1 MIDRQ
6 HARPSRFF
14 VRPRMRVAAAVF
26 ATVAAAG
33 FLTLLTFAQPAAL
46 GGRARAAADTVVVTL
61 GADLSSSQ
69 QQEMLDLFGVERAKT
84 TILEVTNAEER
95 RYLEGSVPDE
105 QLGTRAISSA
115 YVSVKDDGSG
125 IKVQTR
131 HITYVTARTYANALA
146 TAGVKDAD
154 VYAAAPFD
162 VSGTAALTGVFKAF
176 EEATG
181 KQIPDAAK
189 EVATQEMVD
198 TAAVGEQVGDAD
210 AIARLVEQAKL
221 EIVKRGLDDPA
232 AIREVVVRIAAE
244 LKIELTNT
252 QIDSLVQVLVQ
263 VQSLNL
269 DVGKLQAQ
277 MKDFQDKIGI
287 TNAEA
292 QGIWESLKS
301 FFIKLWTSIFG

>member
-6 HARPSRFF
+6 QVRLSRFF
-14 VRPRMRVAAAVF
+14 VGPRARVAGAA
-26 ATVAAAG
+26 VAAAG
-33 FLTLLTFAQPAAL
+33 FLILLTFMQAATFS
-46 GGRARAAADTVVVTL
+46 GPARAAVDKVVVTL

-84 TILEVTNAEER
+84 TILEVTNTEER
-95 RYLEGSVPDE
+95 RYLEGSVPNE
-105 QLGTRAISSA
+105 QLGTRSISSA
-115 YVSVKDDGSG
+115 YVHVKDDGSG
-125 IKVQTR
+125 IKVQTK

-176 EEATG
+176 EKATG
-181 KQIPDAAK
+181 QQIPDAAK
-189 EVATQEMVD
+189 KVATQEMVD
-198 TAAVGEQVGDAD
+198 TAAVGKQVGNAD

-221 EIVKRGLDDPA
+221 EIVKQGLTDPA

-244 LKIELTNT
+244 LKIQLTGA

-263 VQSLNL
+263 VQSLHL
-269 DVGKLQAQ
+269 DVGKLQQQ

-301 FFIKLWTSIFG
+301 FFTKVWTAIFG

>member
-1 MIDRQ
+1 MTERQ
-6 HARPSRFF
+6 HVRFRRWLARSRSRMVPF
-14 VRPRMRVAAAVF
+14 VVAAVALLALSQFAVLSG
-26 ATVAAAG
+26 VAQAAV
-33 FLTLLTFAQPAAL
+33 
-46 GGRARAAADTVVVTL
+46 DKVVVTL
-61 GADLSSSQ
+61 GADLDSGQ
-69 QQEMLDLFGVERAKT
+69 QQQMLDLFGVDRAQT
-84 TILEVTNAEER
+84 TVIDVTNAEER
-95 RYLEGSVPDE
+95 RYLEGAVPDA

-115 YVSVKDDGSG
+115 YVHVKDDGSG
-125 IKVQTR
+125 IKVQTK

-181 KQIPDAAK
+181 KPIPEASK
-189 EVATQEMVD
+189 EVATQELVD
-198 TAAVGEQVGDAD
+198 TADVGKQVGDAD
-210 AIARLVEQAKL
+210 AIARLVEQVKL

-244 LKIELTNT
+244 LKIELTDA
-252 QIDSLVQVLVQ
+252 QIDQLVRVLVQ

-269 DVGKLQAQ
+269 DLGKLQQQ

-287 TNAEA
+287 TNEQA
-292 QGIWESLKS
+292 QGIWQSLKS
-301 FFIKLWTSIFG
+301 FFTNIWTSIFG